1 MRNELIQKT
10 EKIKF
15 LGIPVGWKVYL
26 PESVKTYFWGIRIKK
41 KKYTMYELNNTS
53 KSSIGISKAIIPTDE
68 KIFNLKNN
76 ELNIA
81 FKLGG
86 GLGDYLIAAN
96 FIVLF
101 REYIGYDK
109 IRIDVFGKEDWVSAI
124 FKDSRSINNYYTG
137 GLLLDG
143 NKDYDFIISLTR
155 EPIIL
160 SAKKN
165 KIYEYSSA
173 AFELMQIY
181 EKEGCRKKE
190 AYSNRPS
197 LDGQLLA
204 LSIIEKYK
212 RCSQPDIMHKLGMNE
227 QFSYTLPINLSEE
240 QYLNEI
246 GLGTKNF
253 ITIHRGVHEH
263 DSKESVK
270 QWPTAYYNIL
280 VEKIKKSFPEITIVQ
295 LGFSKERCPLF
306 DNIDVDLIGKTSM
319 EQVKVILK
327 NSALHIDG
335 EGGLVHLR
343 HALQGGK
350 SIVLFGATSP
360 EFYGYSENI
369 NLRGT
374 GCSHWCEWLTTTWQ
388 AKCSRGFYRP
398 PCMYSL
404 TPDIVFNEVKTLLEN
419 ENE

>member
-306 DNIDVDLIGKTSM
+306 DNIDVDLNGTS
-319 EQVKVILK
+319 QSDFKK
-327 NSALHIDG
+327 Q
-335 EGGLVHLR
+335 R
-343 HALQGGK
+343 
-350 SIVLFGATSP
+350 
-360 EFYGYSENI
+360 
-369 NLRGT
+369 
-374 GCSHWCEWLTTTWQ
+374 LTH
-388 AKCSRGFYRP
+388 
-398 PCMYSL
+398 
-404 TPDIVFNEVKTLLEN
+404 
-419 ENE
+419 